1 MVCEAPEERS
11 LGLQIITVLHV
22 GIIGLLIAAYICHIM
37 GGAFLNLIGRYGKC
51 CYRSYRKLIFV
62 SCIVCLLKMWQV
74 NGSWAAAKMLR
85 VGSARIYVYG
95 FWLLRSTVVEIV
107 KGQPIYAFLLSFH
120 TIMIYSTD
128 TWHLC
133 NQKSWL
139 PT

>member
-1 MVCEAPEERS
+1 MPHHGGPIFQSNRS
-11 LGLQIITVLHV
+11 NTVTVIIE
-22 GIIGLLIAAYICHIM
+22 
-37 GGAFLNLIGRYGKC
+37 
-51 CYRSYRKLIFV
+51 YRKLSFI

-95 FWLLRSTVVEIV
+95 FWLLRSTVVEIL

-120 TIMIYSTD
+120 TIIIYSTD

>member
-1 MVCEAPEERS
+1 MRHQKNDGWNQKSINA
-11 LGLQIITVLHV
+11 LHV
-22 GIIGLLIAAYICHIM
+22 GIVGLLVAAYICHIM
-37 GGAFLNLIGRYGKC
+37 GGGIFK
-51 CYRSYRKLIFV
+51 SYRNDTV
-62 SCIVCLLKMWQV
+62 SVVIEVIESSSLFLAFVCLLKMWQV